1 MRQDSNPTIPSF
13 LSAKELAASEGL
25 EPQNEQAQNQGE
37 GAPPARIQD
46 NQEIEQRIRE
56 KAYEIWNLEGQ
67 PEGHDREHWE
77 RATVLIHQEN
87 SQSPTPAG

>member
-1 MRQDSNPTIPSF
+1 MRPDSNPTIPSF
-13 LSAKELAASEGL
+13 LSAKELATSEGL
-25 EPQNEQAQNQGE
+25 EPQNEQAQSQE
-37 GAPPARIQD
+37 AASPPVPVRSD
-46 NQEIEQRIRE
+46 EDIEQRIRE

-87 SQSPTPAG
+87 LQPPTPPG